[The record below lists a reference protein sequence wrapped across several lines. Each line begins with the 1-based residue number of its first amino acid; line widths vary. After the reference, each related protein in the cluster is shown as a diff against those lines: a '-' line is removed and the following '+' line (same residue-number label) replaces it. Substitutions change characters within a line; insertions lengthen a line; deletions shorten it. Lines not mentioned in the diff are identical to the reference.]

1 MLEENLSQLLPET
14 GRSRATNLK
23 TQKKN
28 KVDQNAPIK
37 SKDVFPKRSAKMIDG
52 TEKPKIPLKF
62 AKREERYK
70 NLATSRDFLG
80 RHIKFCKQNTAML
93 IELRES

>member
-1 MLEENLSQLLPET
+1 MTCLGMKVPRIRCIALRVLQTLKGFWVFKSQPMQLC
-14 GRSRATNLK
+14 R
-23 TQKKN
+23 KN
-28 KVDQNAPIK
+28 KTE
-37 SKDVFPKRSAKMIDG
+37 RSSKMIDR

-62 AKREERYK
+62 AKREARYK

-93 IELRES
+93 IELREN

>member
-1 MLEENLSQLLPET
+1 
-14 GRSRATNLK
+14 
-23 TQKKN
+23 
-28 KVDQNAPIK
+28 
-37 SKDVFPKRSAKMIDG
+37 MIDG

-62 AKREERYK
+62 AKREARYK

-93 IELRES
+93 IELREN